1 MKTTITPEEVLIQ
14 SVDTTTDS
22 NAPSAATS
30 GAAAPGVALAGS
42 LYLPPDTPG
51 VVLFAHGSGSSRLSP
66 RNQYIAQALYEAG
79 LGSLLFD
86 LLTPDED
93 AVDRQTRKHRFDIDL
108 LCDRLLM
115 ATEWIKTNPATEH
128 RRIGYFG
135 ASTGGGAAL
144 AAAGAGRY
152 DISAV
157 VSRGGR
163 PDLAGD
169 ALEKV
174 WTPTLLIV
182 GSLDTEV
189 IILNEQALGRMPC
202 EKQLRLVEG
211 ATHLFEEP
219 GALEKVAVHAVDW
232 FNRYLT

>member
-1 MKTTITPEEVLIQ
+1 M
-14 SVDTTTDS
+14 
-22 NAPSAATS
+22 
-30 GAAAPGVALAGS
+30 
-42 LYLPPDTPG
+42 
-51 VVLFAHGSGSSRLSP
+51 SRLC
-66 RNQYIAQALYEAG
+66 E
-79 LGSLLFD
+79 
-86 LLTPDED
+86 
-93 AVDRQTRKHRFDIDL
+93 
-108 LCDRLLM
+108 RLLA
-115 ATEWIKTNPATEH
+115 ATEWVLHNPATAH
-128 RRIGYFG
+128 QRLGYFG
-135 ASTGGGAAL
+135 ASTGAGAAL

-189 IILNEQALGRMPC
+189 IILNEQALARMPC

-219 GALEKVAVHAVDW
+219 GTLEKAAAHAMEW
-232 FNRYLT
+232 FKRYLT

>member
-1 MKTTITPEEVLIQ
+1 MKANTVEDIQ
-14 SVDTTTDS
+14 IEIDPAQGIRASDGPAS
-22 NAPSAATS
+22 RAGSPAAR
-30 GAAAPGVALAGS
+30 LDGS
-42 LYLPPDTPG
+42 LYMPPNAPG
-51 VVLFAHGSGSSRLSP
+51 VVLFAHGSGSGRFSP
-66 RNQYIAQALYEAG
+66 RNQHIADALYQAG
-79 LGSLLFD
+79 FASLLFD
-86 LLTPDED
+86 LLTEEEETIDK
-93 AVDRQTRKHRFDIDL
+93 RTREHRFNIGL
-108 LCDRLLM
+108 LCERLLL
-115 ATEWIKTNPATEH
+115 ATAWVKNNPALAH

-152 DISAV
+152 DISAI

-189 IILNEQALGRMPC
+189 IILNEQALERMPC

-219 GALEKVAVHAVDW
+219 GTLDKVATHAIDW